1 MNIFIMQEKS
11 NIKNRDSFGTFPDWA
26 KIHQFKWHSNP
37 ASKHFSK
44 TVFDKS
50 FIRPQ
55 TDKAWKLLNE
65 SKIDEQKIRKQAFNI
80 IDKYS
85 YDSAPMCLGRTVQTI
100 CDARLLPLDELQ
112 RIYQTKDRKEIED
125 TARHE
130 MDVYQP
136 YAYATNDEL
145 KAKACFEALDDTV
158 HHAMQGLEH
167 AFQLLGL
174 NQWEGETD
182 VFMELHGIELPYYFK
197 PDFCNLI
204 ELKIRSP
211 RLNPPRKDGSRTWS
225 KGSIPK
231 TPYAGWLN
239 QVSAYNSYFNRQPVI
254 VCANNVEN
262 KVYHPEN
269 GDWMLE
275 QDHLNNTMQNIVQ
288 DLKRHEHILR
298 KSDNLEELV
307 QMVIPDWDHISWS
320 SMNPEVLDEA
330 KLLFGVI

>member
-1 MNIFIMQEKS
+1 MNEISIITAVAICVCGAFVTGSVAFVIKS
-11 NIKNRDSFGTFPDWA
+11 LMNDI
-26 KIHQFKWHSNP
+26 
-37 ASKHFSK
+37 
-44 TVFDKS
+44 
-50 FIRPQ
+50 
-55 TDKAWKLLNE
+55 
-65 SKIDEQKIRKQAFNI
+65 KQAETTAEKGMEFVRSEI
-80 IDKYS
+80 FGLRKS
-85 YDSAPMCLGRTVQTI
+85 L
-100 CDARLLPLDELQ
+100 DAFRGEE
-112 RIYQTKDRKEIED
+112 RRKD
-125 TARHE
+125 
-130 MDVYQP
+130 
-136 YAYATNDEL
+136 DEL

-158 HHAMQGLEH
+158 DNAMEGLEQ

-225 KGSIPK
+225 KGNIPK
-231 TPYAGWLN
+231 TPYGGWLN
-239 QVSAYNSYFNRQPVI
+239 QVSVYNSYFGRQPVI
-254 VCANNVEN
+254 VCANNVES
-262 KVYHPEN
+262 KVYHPQN

-298 KSDNLEELV
+298 KSENLEELV

>member
-1 MNIFIMQEKS
+1 MQEMS
-11 NIKNRDSFGTFPDWA
+11 NIKTRDQLLDVPDWA
-26 KIHQFKWHSNP
+26 SKHHFKWHSNP

-55 TDKAWKLLNE
+55 TDKAWKIMKETQPSDREVRN
-65 SKIDEQKIRKQAFNI
+65 QAMSLI
-80 IDKYS
+80 EKYE

-100 CDARLLPLDELQ
+100 CDARLLPQDELI
-112 RIYQTKDRKEIED
+112 RIYDTPNREEIEFDARQRMD
-125 TARHE
+125 TYE
-130 MDVYQP
+130 PFIYS
-136 YAYATNDEL
+136 TNDEL
-145 KAKACFEALDDTV
+145 KAKACFEALDGTV
-158 HHAMQGLEH
+158 DNAIQGLEQ
-167 AFQLLGL
+167 AFKMLGL

-231 TPYAGWLN
+231 TPYGGWLN
-239 QVSAYNSYFNRQPVI
+239 QVSAYNSHFNRQPVI
-254 VCANNVEN
+254 VCANNVES

-298 KSDNLEELV
+298 KSENLEELV

>member
-1 MNIFIMQEKS
+1 MENAEKG
-11 NIKNRDSFGTFPDWA
+11 NNKGNTHEKNVSFARECNLLELHMGG
-26 KIHQFKWHSNP
+26 I
-37 ASKHFSK
+37 FSK
-44 TVFDKS
+44 TIFLQTSNNIQKLSKSYGKTLALNNISLTFD
-50 FIRPQ
+50 Q
-55 TDKAWKLLNE
+55 T
-65 SKIDEQKIRKQAFNI
+65 
-80 IDKYS
+80 
-85 YDSAPMCLGRTVQTI
+85 GV
-100 CDARLLPLDELQ
+100 
-112 RIYQTKDRKEIED
+112 
-125 TARHE
+125 
-130 MDVYQP
+130 V
-136 YAYATNDEL
+136 
-145 KAKACFEALDDTV
+145 
-158 HHAMQGLEH
+158 G
-167 AFQLLGL
+167 LLGPNGAGKTTLMKILTGYL

-182 VFMELHGIELPYYFK
+182 VFMELNGIELPYYFK

-239 QVSAYNSYFNRQPVI
+239 QVSVYNSYFNRQPVI
-254 VCANNVEN
+254 VCANNVES